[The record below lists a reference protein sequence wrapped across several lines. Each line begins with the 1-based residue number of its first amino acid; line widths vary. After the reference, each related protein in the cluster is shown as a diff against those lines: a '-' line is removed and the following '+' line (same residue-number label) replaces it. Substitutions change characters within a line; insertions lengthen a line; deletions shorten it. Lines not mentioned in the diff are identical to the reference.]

1 MVEATMA
8 RRLHAA
14 VWTALLWGIAVVVP
28 GTCAA
33 GPEDAQVATAPV
45 RFLYAG
51 GSLERSTAFDPA
63 YATSPFEERLVLACF
78 DPLTTI
84 DPETGAVKGLAAESW
99 TTSPDGKTWT
109 FTLRK
114 GAKWFKRTGGK
125 RPADAKW
132 EEQRDVTARDF
143 VFAWKRLIEPDT
155 VRPKANSRILDV
167 LPGCRAVSFEGL
179 RSSSIDN
186 VCSAIRERMGA
197 GETQTIKGDEVATL
211 LGDSE
216 IAVRKWCA
224 ECADPAVRKFLTW
237 NPRDPMVPARAK
249 EILKCL
255 DAEVKALRAINEEAR
270 SHVGVDRGFWAKDD
284 RTLVVQTEGVAPWLP
299 SLLSRAA
306 LAPLNEDLF
315 KTRAKYAFQAY
326 YFLGNGAYAHVGEIP
341 NAAQQYWVELL
352 KNPKHWNAAAVP
364 SDEVRGFVTDDGGAG
379 DIADKWKSGELQWAE
394 LDAFRDAAPK
404 LRAAHRDPAW
414 KPTSDTSLSGFP
426 EVAKSWYDVSG
437 RGTFVLRFRCVAPF
451 DKPEV
456 RKALAGLIDRAW
468 LAKASP
474 AGSAP
479 ITQRFVSPRV
489 TGATEK
495 IALPT
500 FDAKGIKKTKY
511 LPDNWIKFAAIA
523 GDDEVGTVIGK
534 LWAKVAVEDD
544 VTVFVP
550 EDFAKQLDM
559 GDWHCAVS
567 MWVPAFDDP
576 LAYLAPFT
584 TGNNAGWS
592 DARYDALIRAAQDV
606 AAFGAAKEIDP
617 AIKDLTAIKSEAA
630 AGAPAALES
639 ARRKLLAAAEERLLA
654 EAVVVPLWTE
664 VESGVVRPKVRGVTG
679 LGAWASK
686 TRNALDVHSLTT
698 AAPAD
703 DGSTKTLR
711 SLRPE
716 TPARKDWTELRIL
729 PPW

>member
-1 MVEATMA
+1 
-8 RRLHAA
+8 
-14 VWTALLWGIAVVVP
+14 
-28 GTCAA
+28 
-33 GPEDAQVATAPV
+33 
-45 RFLYAG
+45 
-51 GSLERSTAFDPA
+51 
-63 YATSPFEERLVLACF
+63 
-78 DPLTTI
+78 
-84 DPETGAVKGLAAESW
+84 VKPRAAESW

-132 EEQRDVTARDF
+132 EEQRDVTAKDF

-155 VRPKANSRILDV
+155 VHPKPNARMLDV

-179 RSSSIDN
+179 RGTSIDN
-186 VCSAIRERMGA
+186 VCSAIREKMGA
-197 GETQTIKGDEVATL
+197 GETQTIKGDDVATL

-224 ECADPAVRKFLTW
+224 ECADPAVRKFLAW
-237 NPRDPMVPARAK
+237 NPRDPLVPARAK

-255 DAEVKALRAINEEAR
+255 DAEVTALRKVNEEAR
-270 SHVGVDRGFWAKDD
+270 SHVGVDRGFWAKDE

-299 SLLSRAA
+299 SLLARAA

-315 KTRAKYAFQAY
+315 RKRAKYAFQAY
-326 YFLGNGAYAHVGEIP
+326 DFLGNGAYSHVGEIP

-364 SDEVRGFVTDDGGAG
+364 SDEMRGFVTDDGGAG
-379 DIADKWKSGELQWAE
+379 DVADKWKSGEIQWAE

-414 KPTSDTSLSGFP
+414 KSPSDASLAGFP
-426 EVAKSWYDVSG
+426 EVAKSWYDVAG
-437 RGTFVLRFRCVAPF
+437 RGVFVLRFRCAPPF
-451 DKPEV
+451 DKAEV
-456 RKALAGLIDRAW
+456 RQALAGLIDRAA

-479 ITQRFVSPRV
+479 ITQRFVSSRV
-489 TGATEK
+489 TGSIDK

-500 FDAKGIKKTKY
+500 FDSKGIKKRKY
-511 LPDNWIKFAAIA
+511 LGENWIKFAAPA
-523 GDDEVGTVIGK
+523 GDDDVGDVIKK
-534 LWAKVAVEDD
+534 LWAKIAIEDD
-544 VTVFVP
+544 ITVFVP
-550 EDFAKQLDM
+550 EDFQRQLDI

-567 MWVPAFDDP
+567 MWVPGFDDP
-576 LAYLAPFT
+576 LAFLAPFT
-584 TGNNAGWS
+584 TGNNSSWS
-592 DARYDALIRAAQDV
+592 DPRFDALIRAATDV

-617 AIKDLTAIKSEAA
+617 AIKDLAAIKSEAA
-630 AGAPAALES
+630 TGAPAALES
-639 ARRKLLAAAEERLLA
+639 ARRKLLAAAEERLLS

-664 VESGVVRPKVRGVTG
+664 VESGVVRPKVRGLTG
-679 LGAWASK
+679 LGASAGKDRSV
-686 TRNALDVHSLTT
+686 LDVHSLVT

-711 SLRPE
+711 PVG
-716 TPARKDWTELRIL
+716 PAGK
-729 PPW
+729 PPK